1 MQVCEKLNLG
11 MATIEQLYRRAL
23 FNIMARNQDDHVK
36 NIAFLMDSSGEWRLA
51 PAFDLTF
58 AYNPDGAFTSKHQMS
73 LNSKRDN
80 FELSDFQALARRFNI
95 PGSRAKNM
103 IKEVSEAVGLWS
115 SYAREAGIAESR
127 IENRAKLHRLFT

>member
-1 MQVCEKLNLG
+1 
-11 MATIEQLYRRAL
+11 
-23 FNIMARNQDDHVK
+23 
-36 NIAFLMDSSGEWRLA
+36 
-51 PAFDLTF
+51 
-58 AYNPDGAFTSKHQMS
+58 MS